1 MNYSII
7 FPRKIWEMNSAYKCT
22 SIELDLAEK
31 HPQWIIK
38 TVNWFDYILSKNL
51 WTHSTNKSLNEKIQT
66 TTKK

>member
-38 TVNWFDYILSKNL
+38 TVNWFDYILSKQLWNL
-51 WTHSTNKSLNEKIQT
+51 KYENKPNDKSNLIRD
-66 TTKK
+66 